1 MGPTVRLMLLT
12 ALLIVTI
19 AACWPLAGLGTSIQP
34 LRSEHSQPAVRLP
47 AKMVAIVP
55 GGKTF
60 HDPKCTFIHWSPRM
74 HGHPQMVTAEAAAK
88 MGYSPCTRCM
98 RESLVAKQ

>member
-1 MGPTVRLMLLT
+1 MAPTARLMLLT
-12 ALLIVTI
+12 ALLVVSI
-19 AACWPLAGLGTSIQP
+19 AACWPLAGLGTPTQP
-34 LRSEHSQPAVRLP
+34 LLSQHSQPAVRLP

-60 HDPKCTFIHWSPRM
+60 HDPQCTFM

-98 RESLVAKQ
+98 RESLAVNP